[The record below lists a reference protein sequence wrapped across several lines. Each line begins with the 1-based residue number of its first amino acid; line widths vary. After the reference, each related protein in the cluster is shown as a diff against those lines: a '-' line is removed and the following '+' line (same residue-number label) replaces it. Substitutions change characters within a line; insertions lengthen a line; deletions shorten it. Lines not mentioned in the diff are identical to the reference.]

1 SNMTDNLKYIVQ
13 ELNKEP
19 FNKNLNLIT
28 CDSLEPIQLL
38 QILNDVIAE
47 IDERHQMDIRNES
60 ADQTFARIIDALRI
74 FRFKPPS
81 DPNHFETFKLGLVQ
95 GNKTTVYPILEWL
108 LQKRPEL
115 KKRAYLAR
123 FLVKINIPAEIA
135 QDEEVENLYIQYEEH
150 IEEFKQVHKNVEAAK
165 SASLP
170 TGDIKKDIKAMQDEK
185 EQLVRRV
192 DRTKKRVQS
201 FPNSASMLQ
210 LAQRLRLE
218 KEREAK
224 ISRQISDQ
232 RTVIQSCQS
241 RAQRLNQQVKDMRQ
255 AAAGSTADGLIARLE
270 EEKKINRYMVTEK
283 LPAEI
288 ATEKRQVADL
298 QKIASEPA
306 MGQADLEQYRAK
318 MREVNAEINQLIEK
332 KMMAGDVRDDKA
344 SLFRQQ
350 ASIVSRKK
358 AAAAEA
364 LREAREELNR
374 AEEEL
379 QARRETLE
387 ANRGQ
392 QGGGEEVLKEAQFR
406 EYVAKLRTKSTVYKE
421 KKRLMN
427 ELIAENGILT
437 RTLEILRQKE
447 EAVKRQISQAEKRAG
462 VSGYSDTQEQLEK
475 VSKMMTQLNQ
485 KKGDTLEDMSR
496 IIGELN
502 KRVNEKK
509 NELAPLIRE
518 LRPLREE
525 AKKLQ
530 LEYDEKKANYERQ
543 SAGVEEKRMKLEQ
556 EVKALREE
564 CQGEESR
571 YAYMKGMLDILNTQ
585 HQRVQD
591 ELRAYKSQDPNDKK
605 KPTLRDVFKKK
616 IAEQENIGKSLR
628 EKQKAVRDAQQPA
641 MKQVKMWSDLL
652 RLMDCKIACQAKAEV
667 AAEAGEYAGVT
678 SLQENRLVL

>member
-1 SNMTDNLKYIVQ
+1 NMTDNLKYIVQ

-218 KEREAK
+218 KEHEAK

-379 QARRETLE
+379 QARRATLE

-530 LEYDEKKANYERQ
+530 LEYDEKKSNYERQ

-571 YAYMKGMLDILNTQ
+571 YAYMKGMLDILDTQ